1 MPLSKEAN
9 ERLWN
14 ALIKEALIEKCSK
27 ELQEIKA
34 ETEAH
39 EFSSEFKKSI
49 KKIMSSIGKKENI
62 KQAAK
67 VFKHIAVTTAAI
79 MGIIFGALLTQP
91 EVYASVSGVIK
102 NVFHSYD
109 LYINK
114 GNKTEKIDK
123 KIHLGYVPNGYEI
136 ASIFYYD
143 CDVSMTYENENK
155 ITFNFDY
162 GLANGFVFYVDN
174 ERHSCIEL
182 SHNNVNYYFYSANIP
197 DEENILL
204 WYSDKYYFVIYAQL
218 PQDELVK
225 IAENLKI

>member
-14 ALIKEALIEKCSK
+14 ALIKEALIEKCSM

-91 EVYASVSGVIK
+91 EVYAAVSGIIK
-102 NVFHSYD
+102 SVFNTYDHYSYNGNSTD
-109 LYINK
+109 TLDKNK
-114 GNKTEKIDK
+114 Q
-123 KIHLGYVPNGYEI
+123 LGYVPYGYEI
-136 ASIFYYD
+136 KSIYYSNA
-143 CDVSMTYENENK
+143 DVSMTYENNEK
-155 ITFNFDY
+155 MSIMVDY
-162 GLANGFVFYVDN
+162 GIAENFALYIDN
-174 ERHSCIEL
+174 ERHTCIEFNQ
-182 SHNNVNYYFYSANIP
+182 NNTTYFFYLAKCSNEDNVLMWYENDYYY
-197 DEENILL
+197 
-204 WYSDKYYFVIYAQL
+204 VIYAQF

-225 IAENLKI
+225 IAENIK